1 MLKLNI
7 LVFILLYI
15 GSIFIRNYNYY
26 FALIYS
32 CIFLYHI
39 YIFYLFIKRGLFTQT
54 EKYYYIITSILLYLI
69 TYFIICDPN
78 PFSILFVYYT
88 FNPYFIK
95 GFVIIF
101 IHTYFLHKYKN
112 YNNRFIK
119 FNSDE
124 KITFNKIFLDSYFPS
139 EFFRFI
145 QRRVSFRIFLLIL
158 ILFFCFDAL
167 IFVNRIKI
175 WVYFNKK
182 NKTLKNS
189 YSKNTTFYIA
199 SNLVNIENIIQSYI
213 IEMKKLINYLGEKN
227 VILSIVENGD
237 SKDNTRFYLENF
249 QKFLEEKGI
258 RNNFSLTKEIDDPRI
273 KKKSFFKLSPLRI
286 EYYAKLRNKC
296 LDFLYEVNDMDLDN
310 TIIIFFNDI
319 VFRYEDIINLLSTNN
334 EDFDAV
340 CGLDME
346 NHYFYDSWVSIDL
359 DGNGLTPRFPFFL
372 NKEAQD
378 LVTYHKPI
386 RVFSCW
392 NGVIA
397 FKASPLKNKKI
408 KFRYKSNIT
417 LPKYRLNIP
426 IINYFDSECTYF
438 HIDLFSLGYSKK
450 FINPDVRVTYKN
462 NGFFEAKYLVPSI
475 KHIHNYF
482 KIYFLYFLKRR
493 NTYMSNYHDRTI
505 KLKKILKDWFSENK
519 IDIT

>member
-258 RNNFSLTKEIDDPRI
+258 RNNFSLTKEIDDPRK

-296 LDFLYEVNDMDLDN
+296 LDFLYEVNDIDLDN

-493 NTYMSNYHDRTI
+493 NT
-505 KLKKILKDWFSENK
+505 
-519 IDIT
+519 